1 MKTTDFTFDRFV
13 TLIYYIHPS
22 LTYNDIPD
30 YSHLFHEILM
40 EFNNDILVTNL
51 HISIDYQNIS
61 SSSITWYLR
70 FKNDKI
76 KYDFKS
82 DAKYNITFKFGDS
95 FEFTMPNMKYHKAIC
110 MSSFSNEFLSLIS
123 LNYIYDKV
131 FTFLTESENKVVK
144 VSIEEVDNN
153 E

>member
-13 TLIYYIHPS
+13 SLTNQIHPS

-30 YSHLFHEILM
+30 YSYLLHEISM
-40 EFNNDILVTNL
+40 GFNNDILVTNL
-51 HISIDYQNIS
+51 HISIDYLDVS
-61 SSSITWYLR
+61 SSFVAWYLR
-70 FKNDKI
+70 LRNDKI

-95 FEFTMPNMKYHKAIC
+95 FEFTIPNMKYHNAIC
-110 MSSFSNEFLSLIS
+110 VPSFSNEFLPLIS

-131 FTFLTESENKVVK
+131 STFLTESGDKVVK

>member
-13 TLIYYIHPS
+13 SLTNQIHPS

-30 YSHLFHEILM
+30 YSYLLHEISM
-40 EFNNDILVTNL
+40 GFNNDILVTNL
-51 HISIDYQNIS
+51 HISIDYLDVS
-61 SSSITWYLR
+61 SSFVAWYLR
-70 FKNDKI
+70 LRNDKI

-95 FEFTMPNMKYHKAIC
+95 FEFTIPNMKYHNAIC
-110 MSSFSNEFLSLIS
+110 VPSFSNEFLSLIS

-131 FTFLTESENKVVK
+131 STFLTESGDKVVK

>member
-13 TLIYYIHPS
+13 TLTNHIHPS

-30 YSHLFHEILM
+30 YSHLLHKISM

-51 HISIDYQNIS
+51 HISIDYQDIS

-70 FKNDKI
+70 LKKDKI

-82 DAKYNITFKFGDS
+82 EAKYNITFKFGDS
-95 FEFTMPNMKYHKAIC
+95 FEFTMPNMKYHNAIC
-110 MSSFSNEFLSLIS
+110 MPSFSNEFLSLIS

-131 FTFLTESENKVVK
+131 FTFLKESENKVVK
-144 VSIEEVDNN
+144 VSIEEVDDN